1 MLPIKNIKG
10 VHINLDEFLKSYE
23 KNFYSYYKLVMKK
36 EFNTSLKWKEFK
48 GDIYNSMINPD
59 IEHKFNT
66 YFDNLRIQDG
76 MFMVLFELLKQIKNL
91 GLEIVLSTN
100 TNETF
105 INSLVSKMSQN
116 TIDKIIYLN
125 NNKSIYNELSKNGV
139 NIKEYFNVSKYSLK
153 ETDSL
158 LLIIINNFGITK

>member
-1 MLPIKNIKG
+1 
-10 VHINLDEFLKSYE
+10 
-23 KNFYSYYKLVMKK
+23 
-36 EFNTSLKWKEFK
+36 
-48 GDIYNSMINPD
+48 
-59 IEHKFNT
+59 
-66 YFDNLRIQDG
+66 
-76 MFMVLFELLKQIKNL
+76 MVLFELLKQIKNM

-105 INSLVSKMSQN
+105 INSLVAKMSKN

-125 NNKSIYNELSKNGV
+125 NNKAIYNVLLKN
-139 NIKEYFNVSKYSLK
+139 NIDIKEYFNISKHSLK